1 MHPLTEKQIR
11 ASFVN
16 ASRREAAQAVL
27 PDLDALAWDDL
38 DLLGWSDRKA
48 PLQAYVV
55 LELDG
60 VPTGVRFRTPTA
72 DRGRMRRGAVCTWCQ
87 DVRTT
92 EAVLV
97 AARRGGASGKAGN
110 TVGTLV
116 CEHFDCSAHARWT
129 PPRRDPD
136 PATVAADLAAVAE
149 RVAGLR
155 ERSAAF
161 VRLVAATA

>member
-1 MHPLTEKQIR
+1 MGDEG
-11 ASFVN
+11 
-16 ASRREAAQAVL
+16 VL
-27 PDLDALAWDDL
+27 L
-38 DLLGWSDRKA
+38 LLGWSDRKA
-48 PLQAYVV
+48 PLLAYVV

-72 DRGRMRRGAVCTWCQ
+72 ERGRTRRGAMCTWCQ

-110 TVGTLV
+110 TVGTQV
-116 CEHFDCSAHARWT
+116 CEQFVCSAHARWT

-136 PATVAADLAAVAE
+136 PATVAADLIGVAE

-161 VRLVAATA
+161 VRLVAATASGVAWTSKHPARRLLGRPRIQRRRTPS